1 MTRNSDWLPSKREE
15 QLTMARSWLAA
26 MKGETNRRLRFNEEF
41 VQEFYNTV
49 SKADDEFFRPK
60 KERTVGT
67 NAMLKEAFAKLTTKM
82 RYIKKRYFFVPPLTE
97 ADLAVLGLHPHDNT
111 PTPIGKPVGKFEAK
125 ISYTS
130 SGALHVNII
139 PDADGA
145 SHPKSNSGYRIYYGV
160 YAHGET
166 PPATGNSGY
175 RIYYGVYAHGET
187 PPATG
192 KDLRNIKFSHHKK
205 LVFMFEPEERGK
217 TAYFCIRAENGKGD
231 AGEWGDLSSAL
242 IP

>member
-1 MTRNSDWLPSKREE
+1 MSNDWLPPSREA

-82 RYIKKRYFFVPPLTE
+82 RNIKKRYFFVPPLTD
-97 ADLAVLGLHPHDNT
+97 ADLAILGLHPHDNT

-125 ISYTS
+125 ITYTA
-130 SGALHVNII
+130 SGALQINVI
-139 PDADGA
+139 PDSESALH
-145 SHPKSNSGYRIYYGV
+145 SKSNFGYRIYHGV
-160 YAHGET
+160 YAHGD
-166 PPATGNSGY
+166 
-175 RIYYGVYAHGET
+175 T

-192 KDLRNIKFSHHKK
+192 KDLRESQFSHHKK
-205 LVFMFEPEERGK
+205 LVFTFEPEDKSK

-231 AGEWGDLSSAL
+231 AGEWGDLSSAI

>member
-166 PPATGNSGY
+166 PPATG
-175 RIYYGVYAHGET
+175 
-187 PPATG
+187 

>member
-1 MTRNSDWLPSKREE
+1 
-15 QLTMARSWLAA
+15 MARSWLAA
-26 MKGETNRRLRFNEEF
+26 MKGETNRRLRFNDEL
-41 VQEFYNTV
+41 VQEFNNIV

-67 NAMLKEAFAKLTTKM
+67 NATLKEQFEKLAAKM
-82 RYIKKRYFFVPPLTE
+82 RYIKSRYFFVPPLTD

-125 ISYTS
+125 ITYTS
-130 SGALHVNII
+130 SGALQVNII
-139 PDADGA
+139 PDAGGTA
-145 SHPKSNSGYRIYYGV
+145 HSKSNFGYRIYHGV
-160 YAHGET
+160 YAHDDT
-166 PPATGNSGY
+166 PPAS
-175 RIYYGVYAHGET
+175 
-187 PPATG
+187 G
-192 KDLRNIKFSHHKK
+192 KDLRESRFSHHKM
-205 LVFMFEPEERGK
+205 LVFTFEPEDRGK